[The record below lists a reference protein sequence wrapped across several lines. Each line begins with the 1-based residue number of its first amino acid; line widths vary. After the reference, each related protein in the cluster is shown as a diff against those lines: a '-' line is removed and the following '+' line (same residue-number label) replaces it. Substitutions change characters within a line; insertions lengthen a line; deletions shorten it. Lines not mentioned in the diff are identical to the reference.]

1 MTSAPWHNNTTQVP
15 ASKEAHETI
24 SILAAAW
31 PGYDRRQVLDEVL
44 AQWKRYATDELHLE
58 ILVKAWAGKVLDC
71 DKVMEALRAVE
82 VRGTA
87 VAWDLPRAW
96 KGVVVVGRL
105 PAHKI
110 PREEWVPVR
119 QAVHAALWTVLPEGA
134 GVSIGLRYVPGY
146 ETVTY
151 GPEEVQSAKAG
162 GSDAARTGAV

>member
-1 MTSAPWHNNTTQVP
+1 MLST
-15 ASKEAHETI
+15 
-24 SILAAAW
+24 LAAAW

-44 AQWKRYATDELHLE
+44 AQWKRYASEELHLE
-58 ILVKAWAGKVLDC
+58 MVVRAWAPKVLDS
-71 DKVMEALRAVE
+71 DKVMEALAKVQ
-82 VRGTA
+82 VRGSP
-87 VAWDLPRAW
+87 VVWDLPRAW

-119 QAVHAALWTVLPEGA
+119 QAVHAALWTVLPEKA

-151 GPEEVQSAKAG
+151 GPEEVQSAKA
-162 GSDAARTGAV
+162 